1 MIDPSASTPSA
12 GQAASSSSLSQ
23 LSADYQTFLKLLT
36 AQVSNQDPLAPM
48 DSSTFVTQLAQ
59 LSQVEQSVQVN
70 ANLAEISARISGAM
84 AMADV
89 QLIGR
94 TVTAPGDRIVQ
105 PLEGTRMSYT
115 LSESADAVSARIVT
129 EDGTVLRRFGGLP
142 VTGGDYH
149 DLTWDGRDDAG
160 LPVVGD
166 GPFRLEIQAL
176 DADGEMI
183 PYTSFTQAQVASVVL
198 SNGTPMLVLEDGT
211 QVSSSRVTQIE

>member
-1 MIDPSASTPSA
+1 MIDPTSGTASA
-12 GQAASSSSLSQ
+12 GQGASSSSLSQ
-23 LSADYQTFLKLLT
+23 LSADYEAFLKLLT
-36 AQVSNQDPLAPM
+36 AQVANQDPLAPM

-70 ANLAEISARISGAM
+70 ANLADISAQIAGAM
-84 AMADV
+84 AMSDV

-94 TVTAPGDRIVQ
+94 TVSAPGDQIVQ
-105 PLEGTRMSYT
+105 PLDNTRMSYT

-129 EDGTVLRRFGGLP
+129 EDGTVLRRFDGLP
-142 VTGGDYH
+142 VTSGENH
-149 DLTWDGRDDAG
+149 ELAWDGRDDAG

-166 GPFRLEIQAL
+166 GPFRLEIRAL
-176 DADGEMI
+176 DADGEVI

-211 QVSSSRVTQIE
+211 QVQSSRVTRIE